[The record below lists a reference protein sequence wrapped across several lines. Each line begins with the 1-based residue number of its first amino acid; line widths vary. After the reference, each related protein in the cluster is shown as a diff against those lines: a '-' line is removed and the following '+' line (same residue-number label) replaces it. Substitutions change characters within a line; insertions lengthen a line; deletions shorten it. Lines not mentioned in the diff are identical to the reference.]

1 MITEAEWQRQ
11 VTDLAGIYGWSWA
24 HFRPARTK
32 HGWKVPVS
40 GPLGAGWPDLVLVKH
55 DRIIF
60 AELKRS
66 ARDQLRPDQVAVH
79 DLVRGAVEVYVWR
92 PEDLSVVVDLLA
104 GWATSPGP
112 EGRQAVEGE

>member
-11 VTDLAGIYGWSWA
+11 VTDLATIYGWLWA

-32 HGWKVPVS
+32 HGWRVPVS
-40 GPLGAGWPDLVLVKH
+40 GPLGAGWPDLVLVRA

-66 ARDQLRPDQVAVH
+66 HKDQLRPEQVMVH
-79 DLVRGAVEVYVWR
+79 GAISSAVEVYVWR
-92 PEDLSVVVDLLA
+92 PDDLHVVADILS
-104 GWATSPGP
+104 GWH
-112 EGRQAVEGE
+112 EGGSLPKGD